1 MVLSPYWVRIA
12 SALLSCVPMV
22 VGVFIDIVAMVL
34 SPFLLDVALTVD
46 EVLILSVV
54 SVNYV
59 VFILL
64 LYVTNSHHF
73 AIEYLEVYFLLGAA
87 GLYYDR
93 VGFSRFHTACFIWL
107 LSLFLYY
114 KGTKKY

>member
-1 MVLSPYWVRIA
+1 MA
-12 SALLSCVPMV
+12 SALLSCLPIVI
-22 VGVFIDIVAMVL
+22 GVFIDIVAMVFP
-34 SPFLLDVALTVD
+34 PFLLDVALTVD
-46 EVLILSVV
+46 EILIVSIFSVDDII
-54 SVNYV
+54 
-59 VFILL
+59 FELL
-64 LYVTNSHHF
+64 LNVTDSHHF
-73 AIEYLEVYFLLGAA
+73 AIEHLEVDFLLCAA